1 MISIENHDT
10 DFVIELDL
18 GNTCNY
24 QCNYCFPGAN
34 EGTVRWPNI
43 DQLETALLK
52 YIKQHDRSTRLYLIG
67 GEPTLWKHLP
77 RLCNTL
83 KMAHDVKICL
93 STNASQSLGWWRRHW
108 HCFDVVH
115 ISLHHES
122 GDPAHCRSV
131 AELLYDYRV
140 ETNIDVLM
148 DPLHFGHCKRLVDAV
163 TGGWKPFPVL
173 AKTVLYDGKHRY
185 NEEQLEYVRDPI
197 KQYPDED
204 WYREVQRKPR
214 TEFSIDGETHTDDNY
229 FMVNNLNHFEG
240 WQCNLGV
247 DIVKIDRQGNVGG
260 NCGTDLGY
268 NIYDLPDIEIKPVKC
283 SKYICPCSGE
293 TITTKWRAHV

>member
-24 QCNYCFPGAN
+24 KCNYCFPGAN

-52 YIKQHDRSTRLYLIG
+52 YIKQHDRPTRLYLIG

-83 KMAHDVKICL
+83 KMAHDIKICL

-122 GDPAHCRSV
+122 GDPAHCRAV

-148 DPLHFGHCKRLVDAV
+148 DPEHFGHCKRLVDAV
-163 TGGWKPFPVL
+163 VGVGSCFQCLLRLCCMTANIAITK
-173 AKTVLYDGKHRY
+173 
-185 NEEQLEYVRDPI
+185 
-197 KQYPDED
+197 
-204 WYREVQRKPR
+204 
-214 TEFSIDGETHTDDNY
+214 
-229 FMVNNLNHFEG
+229 NNLSMCVIQSNSIRMRIGILKFNASQEP
-240 WQCNLGV
+240 NSALT
-247 DIVKIDRQGNVGG
+247 VKHTQ
-260 NCGTDLGY
+260 
-268 NIYDLPDIEIKPVKC
+268 
-283 SKYICPCSGE
+283 
-293 TITTKWRAHV
+293 TTTTLWLMI